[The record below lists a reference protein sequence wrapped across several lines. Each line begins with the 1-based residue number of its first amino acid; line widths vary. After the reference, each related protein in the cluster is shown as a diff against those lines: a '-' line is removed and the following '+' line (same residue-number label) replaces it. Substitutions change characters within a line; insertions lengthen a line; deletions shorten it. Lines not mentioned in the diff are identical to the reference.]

1 MKKLGLK
8 PLARI
13 VNYADAEIE
22 PIDFAIAPHYSTK
35 KVLSK
40 AGLTVG
46 NIDFF
51 EYNEA
56 FSVVC

>member
-35 KVLSK
+35 KVLGK
-40 AGLTVG
+40 AGLTIQ

-51 EYNEA
+51 
-56 FSVVC
+56 